1 MANGDGVF
9 SLFQDIHVRIDMKID
24 TFTSIK
30 PTTTKSRKQLYLEDA
45 TQMREVKQDHVTNR
59 KIHLYCKNPFGNQT
73 PKFSRHFASKHGVV
87 CKT

>member
-30 PTTTKSRKQLYLEDA
+30 PTTTKSRKQLYLEDS

-59 KIHLYCKNPFGNQT
+59 KNISLLQESFWPPNTKI
-73 PKFSRHFASKHGVV
+73 
-87 CKT
+87 